1 MFLRILGQ
9 HFHFNFHPIQAILR
23 QIFVFIK
30 CSKHLQCFCVE
41 ISRRINFDNQ
51 KIFFSIFFSKTAW
64 ISLKSLPKQPFAT
77 FRLKSRL
84 PYNTTYGRA
93 TQAVS
98 THCSRTHFLLYFDS
112 RTCFCRKKKYIR
124 IHFFFRYVFFFV
136 KNCILKNTGFE
147 TVSGLVR
154 PKNTSFVHKNS
165 KITILTGYFDHF
177 QPPIF

>member
-23 QIFVFIK
+23 QISVFIK

-41 ISRRINFDNQ
+41 IPRRINFDNQ

-64 ISLKSLPKQPFAT
+64 ISLKSLPKQPIAT

-98 THCSRTHFLLYFDS
+98 THCFRVKKRDFKWFFGTFRQFLP
-112 RTCFCRKKKYIR
+112 KIR
-124 IHFFFRYVFFFV
+124 HLPQSV
-136 KNCILKNTGFE
+136 E
-147 TVSGLVR
+147 TAWVAL
-154 PKNTSFVHKNS
+154 
-165 KITILTGYFDHF
+165 L
-177 QPPIF
+177 

>member
-23 QIFVFIK
+23 QISVFIK

-41 ISRRINFDNQ
+41 IPLRINFDNQ

-64 ISLKSLPKQPFAT
+64 ISLKSLPKQPIAT

-98 THCSRTHFLLYFDS
+98 THCSRDS
-112 RTCFCRKKKYIR
+112 SVNVLWMFPK
-124 IHFFFRYVFFFV
+124 
-136 KNCILKNTGFE
+136 LKNGCIIVE
-147 TVSGLVR
+147 
-154 PKNTSFVHKNS
+154 N
-165 KITILTGYFDHF
+165 ILFSYEN
-177 QPPIF
+177 PYRKLIFRN

>member
-23 QIFVFIK
+23 QISVFIK

-41 ISRRINFDNQ
+41 IPRRINFDNQ

-64 ISLKSLPKQPFAT
+64 ISLKSLPKQPIAT
-77 FRLKSRL
+77 FDLKSRL

-98 THCSRTHFLLYFDS
+98 AHWSRPLKIRKLKISRNCWKIRNYFKISLY
-112 RTCFCRKKKYIR
+112 CRLFIN
-124 IHFFFRYVFFFV
+124 ISP
-136 KNCILKNTGFE
+136 L
-147 TVSGLVR
+147 
-154 PKNTSFVHKNS
+154 
-165 KITILTGYFDHF
+165 
-177 QPPIF
+177 

>member
-23 QIFVFIK
+23 QISVFIK

-41 ISRRINFDNQ
+41 IPRRINFDNQ

-64 ISLKSLPKQPFAT
+64 ISLKSLPKQPIAT

-98 THCSRTHFLLYFDS
+98 AHCPIGQCQETAADFHLAYGLWRFMA
-112 RTCFCRKKKYIR
+112 
-124 IHFFFRYVFFFV
+124 FRFTAYG
-136 KNCILKNTGFE
+136 KI
-147 TVSGLVR
+147 SGLR
-154 PKNTSFVHKNS
+154 
-165 KITILTGYFDHF
+165 
-177 QPPIF
+177 